1 MEVLFPGFR
10 GIEDGLSVFVLAV
23 SQVAS
28 IQNNQ
33 YVIVVHLGAAH
44 RGPLQSPRKK

>member
-1 MEVLFPGFR
+1 MWEFIYCFSEEVL
-10 GIEDGLSVFVLAV
+10 SVLPWAV

-44 RGPLQSPRKK
+44 PGPLQGTRKK